1 MCHASRRW
9 PEAELDGVAHSLF
22 LVCAEAL
29 KIILS
34 RTSPYLH
41 AGMAFGLSQDISHFL
56 ARPIPFID

>member
-1 MCHASRRW
+1 M
-9 PEAELDGVAHSLF
+9 AELDGVAHSLF

-41 AGMAFGLSQDISHFL
+41 AGMAFGLSDPGHLSFSWRTNSIHRLTVSSNWW
-56 ARPIPFID
+56 